1 MLGTVAPGNMP
12 SALALRGDRVEIGW
26 GLDTVEAT
34 IEVIYESGI
43 GTRVLVRVPILG
55 PSGEELE
62 QTTVTLPVEAIHG
75 VLA

>member
-1 MLGTVAPGNMP
+1 MPGAGLTPSVMFWARSPPATCPAPSR
-12 SALALRGDRVEIGW
+12 SAV
-26 GLDTVEAT
+26 
-34 IEVIYESGI
+34 
-43 GTRVLVRVPILG
+43 ILG

>member
-1 MLGTVAPGNMP
+1 MVSDSRIT
-12 SALALRGDRVEIGW
+12 RGDRVEIDW
-26 GLDTVEAT
+26 GLDTLEGVVEA
-34 IEVIYESGI
+34 VYETGI
-43 GTRVLVRVPILG
+43 GTRVVVRVPILG